1 MEILAQIQG
10 ITVKP
15 RPVAT
20 NASTRQMRLVA
31 DDKSELDKM
40 IEAELQRG
48 WTLVSRSYNLD
59 DGHGAL
65 LYWNDMSK
73 AA

>member
-1 MEILAQIQG
+1 METLAQLQG

-15 RPVAT
+15 RPVAA
-20 NASTRQMRLVA
+20 NSSTRQMRLVA
-31 DDKSELDKM
+31 DDKNELDQM
-40 IEAELQRG
+40 IAAEKRRG
-48 WTLVSRSYNLD
+48 WKLVSRSYNLD

-65 LYWNDMSK
+65 LYWKDQSK